1 MTHPSS
7 LILHPSVEPNL
18 DGHTNMARDCELLRL
33 AEREGTHARVYTW
46 DGPWVS
52 LGRFQRPERALRDH
66 HAINWVTRPTGGKA
80 VLHGHDVTVGFAAN
94 LRDLGIGDD
103 EARRISTVYRAA
115 TAPLISALCHAGVPA
130 VLAENTR
137 HTKNAG
143 HTADCF
149 AHVSPNDIVDPA
161 TGRKVCGCAL
171 RVTESAVLLQASVPT
186 TRPLVDPATVFD
198 QPSQAQADLALGPE
212 ALAESLRTVLAA
224 HNV

>member
-1 MTHPSS
+1 MTRPSPP
-7 LILHPSVEPNL
+7 ILHCSVELGL
-18 DGHTNMARDCELLRL
+18 DGDTNMARDAALLAL
-33 AEREGTHARVYTW
+33 AELGGVHARVYTW

-66 HAINWVTRPTGGKA
+66 NAINWVVRPTGGKA

-94 LRDLGIGDD
+94 LRDLGMNDD

-115 TAPLISALCHAGVPA
+115 TAPLIAALCNAGVPA

-137 HTKNAG
+137 HTRNAG

-161 TGRKVCGCAL
+161 TGMKVCGCAL
-171 RVTESAVLLQASVPT
+171 RVTEGAVLLQASVPT

-198 QPSQAQADLALGPE
+198 QPSQVQADLKLSPE

>member
-1 MTHPSS
+1 MT
-7 LILHPSVEPNL
+7 HPSVEPRL
-18 DGHTNMARDCELLRL
+18 DGHSNMARDAALLER
-33 AEREGTHARVYTW
+33 AERGGVYVRVYTW

-66 HAINWVTRPTGGKA
+66 NAINWVVRPTGGKG

-94 LRDLGIGDD
+94 LRDLDISDD

-130 VLAENTR
+130 DLAEKTL
-137 HTKNAG
+137 HTKSAG

-171 RVTESAVLLQASVPT
+171 RVTDTAVLLQASVPT
-186 TRPLVDPATVFD
+186 TSPLVDPATVFD
-198 QPSQAQADLALGPE
+198 LPSQAQADLDLDLE
-212 ALAESLRTVLAA
+212 ALAGSLRTVLGSR
-224 HNV
+224 HVQHVF